1 MPIYEYK
8 GVHYDIDTTDPVVA
22 KQKILANLP
31 PEKSTVD
38 KFLEP
43 LKNMSI
49 QDWSQNSMLA
59 PALKTMSAV
68 TPFGMLQP
76 RVGAQNLQQGSK
88 QLVNKGMEMGQSLA
102 NMVMNP
108 AETAQNAYNAI
119 TERPAETAGNLVKA
133 AIYDPETMIGA
144 PAAAKSLYNTGKA
157 AAMAPI
163 NTVIGAGRGMAYPKG
178 TSPNTA
184 LLPIRPTYVPHE
196 QVSEFM
202 AGQRPASSLTE
213 VPTAPLYENNPVAN
227 WAYGMAP
234 ENEAGLKLVP
244 AKGKF
249 FEGLGENIGSG
260 WRTNPI
266 QALGDIAGLYSG
278 IGPAYSAAKAVPAA
292 ASALLTKATQF
303 EPKFGP
309 ARAAAM
315 AQEAAGPVAPPV
327 TPAPP
332 APAGPPPLQ
341 LGYTPAQPPAP
352 PPIYVSPEGVA
363 STNMRAADQ
372 AGINSKYPPMPTGP
386 GPVSPAEL
394 SQQVAASKI
403 PESGPQAVTPAP
415 VVETP
420 PAPVVETPPAP
431 VVEIPPAPVVETPP
445 APKVDI
451 DTLKARL
458 DQNEN
463 QVAQLREPMLGR
475 NPAEMAPAEVEA
487 YRKQMDQLGR
497 EHVDLQ
503 KQIIELE
510 KLAKKESRATARAE
524 KKRQPSNVS
533 QMLTEDTVFNT
544 KQEWE
549 KANLFNTLAGKKPVG
564 GYKEG
569 EGIVR
574 HERPDYSSIPDSL
587 RKELPDISIVKRN
600 AKGKRI
606 TE

>member
-1 MPIYEYK
+1 MPIYVYN
-8 GVHYDIDTTDPVVA
+8 GVHYDIDTTDPVAA
-22 KQKILANLP
+22 KNKIIASLP

-49 QDWSQNSMLA
+49 QDWGQNSMLA

-88 QLVNKGMEMGQSLA
+88 QLVNKGMEMGKGLA

-119 TERPAETAGNLVKA
+119 TERPAETAGNLAKSI
-133 AIYDPETMIGA
+133 IYDPETMIGA
-144 PAAAKSLYNTGKA
+144 PAAAKSLYNTGKVA
-157 AAMAPI
+157 VKAPY
-163 NTVIGAGRGMAYPKG
+163 NFAVGAGRGLAYPQG
-178 TSPNTA
+178 SSPNSA
-184 LLPIRPTYVPHE
+184 LLPISPTYVPHE
-196 QVSEFM
+196 QVKEFM
-202 AGQRPASSLTE
+202 AGKRPASSLTQE
-213 VPTAPLYENNPVAN
+213 PTAPLYENNPVAN

-234 ENEAGLKLVP
+234 ENADKLKLVP
-244 AKGKF
+244 AAGKF

-260 WRTNPI
+260 WRTNPF
-266 QALGDIAGLYSG
+266 QTVGDIAGLVAG
-278 IGPAYSAAKAVPAA
+278 VGPAYSAAKAVPTA
-292 ASALLTKATQF
+292 ASALLSRATNLD
-303 EPKFGP
+303 P
-309 ARAAAM
+309 AFPAAQAAAM
-315 AQEAAGPVAPPV
+315 AREAAGPVAPATP
-327 TPAPP
+327 PAP
-332 APAGPPPLQ
+332 PAGPPPLQ
-341 LGYTPAQPPAP
+341 LGYTPAQP

-363 STNMRAADQ
+363 STNMRAADR
-372 AGINSKYPPMPTGP
+372 AGINSKYPPPTGP

-403 PESGPQAVTPAP
+403 PESGPQAMPAPAAQPVVPPTPVVAPPVAQPKPAP

-420 PAPVVETPPAP
+420 PAPT
-431 VVEIPPAPVVETPP
+431 
-445 APKVDI
+445 VDI
-451 DTLKARL
+451 KALRARL

-475 NPAEMAPAEVEA
+475 NPAEMDPAEVAA
-487 YRKQMDQLGR
+487 YRQQMDQLGR
-497 EHVDLQ
+497 EHVNLQ
-503 KQIIELE
+503 KQITDFEE
-510 KLAKKESRATARAE
+510 LAKKESRATAKAE
-524 KKRQPSNVS
+524 KKRQPNNVS

-549 KANLFNTLAGKKPVG
+549 KANLFNTLAGKKPIG

-569 EGIVR
+569 TNVVR
-574 HERPDYSSIPDSL
+574 HERPDYGSIPDSL